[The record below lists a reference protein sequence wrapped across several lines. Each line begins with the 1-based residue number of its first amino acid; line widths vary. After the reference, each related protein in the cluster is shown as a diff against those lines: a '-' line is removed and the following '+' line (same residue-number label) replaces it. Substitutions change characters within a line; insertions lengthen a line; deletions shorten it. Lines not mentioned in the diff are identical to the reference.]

1 MAGRRR
7 DGDVR
12 RRRTGGA
19 RGPAAAGRLRVLD
32 GTARPKAV
40 LREGYGGQGGS
51 GVTGG
56 EENAVVEVLTGGV
69 GALLRLR
76 EPGRRGLGFWGG
88 GGVE

>member
-1 MAGRRR
+1 MGTVTR
-7 DGDVR
+7 
-12 RRRTGGA
+12 
-19 RGPAAAGRLRVLD
+19 PAPGLSGLLD

-40 LREGYGGQGGS
+40 LREGYGGQGVS

-76 EPGRRGLGFWGG
+76 EPGRCGLGFWGG
-88 GGVE
+88 GGVELRTLGLGWV